1 MSTGLLENLQ
11 VYPQISLKA
20 TEPQQMLLGWGST
33 GVWAARIRNSCTA
46 AQHNEKATTPC
57 DGSEDR
63 GRGKILISN
72 YTWTCSL
79 SAECLLTSSSAF
91 LPPHL
96 NKKKESS
103 CRQLLIKYLGFQLQ
117 LLYAHICSAIN
128 SFKCNWLIF
137 HALGE
142 NIYGKKKEQASR
154 VQAPASFSLG
164 SKSCKVFK
172 IGTV

>member
-1 MSTGLLENLQ
+1 MLLE
-11 VYPQISLKA
+11 
-20 TEPQQMLLGWGST
+20 WGST
-33 GVWAARIRNSCTA
+33 GAWPVRTQNSRMT
-46 AQHNEKATTPC
+46 AQHNEKAATPHDC
-57 DGSEDR
+57 SKHR
-63 GRGKILISN
+63 GRGKFLISN

-79 SAECLLTSSSAF
+79 SAECLLTSFSAF

-96 NKKKESS
+96 LKKKESS

-117 LLYAHICSAIN
+117 LLYAHICSARN

-142 NIYGKKKEQASR
+142 NIYDTKNEKASK
-154 VQAPASFSLG
+154 VQAPASYSLE

-172 IGTV
+172 IKTAKVILLLRGSL